1 VGRTTIVLV
10 EATQICYSVVVPV
23 DRLNVEEHNRAQIEY
38 FEHAGERAMRP
49 TSSSY
54 VEHQVNELVRFAG
67 LVEGDRVLDVG
78 CGMGRYT
85 FPLADR
91 GLRVEGVD
99 LSQTLLDRLDRFN
112 AGRYEIP
119 LHCADVIDLPA
130 ALDGRFDAV
139 VGFFTLHHLHDLSA
153 SFAAMA
159 RVVRPG
165 GRVVFLEP
173 NPLNVLYYIQLAVA
187 PGMSWEGD
195 KGILQMRPHT
205 VFAAMAGA
213 GLASPSMTRF
223 GLFPPFVTNR
233 SWGWRLERT
242 LERVRAWR
250 SLLAF
255 QLFRADRAPSPG
267 RRLEPPQARPTM

>member
-1 VGRTTIVLV
+1 V
-10 EATQICYSVVVPV
+10 
-23 DRLNVEEHNRAQIEY
+23 NFHEHNRAQIAY
-38 FEHAGERAMRP
+38 FEHAGKRAMQP
-49 TSSSY
+49 TSSPY
-54 VEHQVNELVRFAG
+54 VERQVDELVRFSG
-67 LVEGDRVLDVG
+67 LAEGERVLDVG

-85 FPLADR
+85 FPLAER
-91 GLRVEGVD
+91 GLRVEGLD
-99 LSQTLLDRLDRFN
+99 LSRTLLDRLDRFN
-112 AGRYEIP
+112 AGRYDIP

-139 VGFFTLHHLHDLSA
+139 VGFFTLHHLHDLPA

-159 RVVRPG
+159 RLVRPG

-195 KGILQMRPHT
+195 KGILRMRPRT
-205 VFAAMAGA
+205 VFSAMEGA
-213 GLASPSMTRF
+213 GLMSPAMTRF

-233 SWGWRLERT
+233 VWGWRLERM
-242 LERVRAWR
+242 LERVRVWR

-255 QLFRADRAPSPG
+255 QLFRGDRAPSPG
-267 RRLEPPQARPTM
+267 GRLERLQARPTM